1 MTSQNNNIKPI
12 KKVLIAN
19 RGEIACRI
27 IRTLS
32 KLDIDSVA
40 LYSDADKTAQH
51 VKLADEAVYI
61 GASPAAES
69 YLCADKIIDAAK
81 RTGANAIHPGY
92 GFLSENSGFA
102 KTCEENDIIFI
113 GPPTSAID
121 AMASKASAKD
131 IMKKAGVPLVPGY
144 HEEDQ
149 SDERLLAEANKIGYP
164 VLLKAALGGG
174 GKGMRLVES
183 ADEFQENLDSCK
195 REAIASFGDDFML
208 IEKYITEPR
217 HVEIQVFC
225 DQLGNGVYLFERDCS
240 IQRRHQKVI
249 EEAPAPGLPDAL
261 RKEMGDTAVRA
272 AKSINYVGAGTFEFL
287 MDKDGSFYF
296 MEMNTRLQVE
306 HPVTEKITGQ
316 DLVEWQI
323 RAAEGHPLPCSQED
337 LTFNGHAIE
346 VRVYAETPENEF
358 LPSTGKI
365 QYLRTPEENAHV
377 RIDSGVSQGDEVSV
391 YYDPMIAKLI
401 VWDKTRSGAI
411 HRMDKALK
419 EFCVNGVN
427 TNIEFLS
434 NIITNDDFVNAKLS
448 THFIEHHNDSLLAL
462 TKNIDNEHYIYAALY
477 QHLKESNNTNNQD
490 VSLDQQSPWAS
501 VNGWSLN
508 ATPSRVFRFNVDT
521 ANSLDTEAEDGVSD
535 NEKNIAVTLT
545 FESDSIIASCGDS
558 NIQCEAYLKDDELTV
573 ITGHAQRL
581 YVSQFDEKITL
592 FIDGKAYHLSTY
604 SAEFSAEG
612 NDDSGQLTAPMNGRI
627 VDVFVS
633 AGESVELDQPLAIL
647 EAMKM
652 EHTIRAPTA
661 GIISEVFYA
670 PGDLIDDGAPLLAFE
685 APNEKGE

>member
-1 MTSQNNNIKPI
+1 MTQLPRTSTNTITPI

-27 IRTLS
+27 IRTLN

-51 VKLADEAVYI
+51 IKLADEAVYI
-61 GASPAAES
+61 GPSPAAES
-69 YLCADKIIDAAK
+69 YLCADKIIEAAK

-92 GFLSENSGFA
+92 GFLSENSAFA
-102 KTCEENDIIFI
+102 KTCEKHGIIFI

-121 AMASKASAKD
+121 AMGSKAAAKD
-131 IMKKAGVPLVPGY
+131 IMEKAEVPLVPGY

-149 SDERLLAEANKIGYP
+149 SDERLLAEAKRIGFP

-183 ADEFQENLDSCK
+183 AEEFQENLDSCK

-249 EEAPAPGLPDAL
+249 EEAPAPGLSSEL
-261 RKEMGDTAVRA
+261 RANMGETAVRA

-287 MDKDGSFYF
+287 MDSDGSFYF

-323 RAAEGHPLPCSQED
+323 RAAEGHPLPCHQEE
-337 LTFNGHAIE
+337 LSFNGHAIE

-365 QYLRTPEENAHV
+365 QYLRTPEENTHV
-377 RIDSGVSQGDEVSV
+377 RIDSGVTQGDDVSV

-401 VWDKTRSGAI
+401 VWDQNRSGAI

-434 NIITNDDFVNAKLS
+434 NINNNQDFVNGKLS
-448 THFIEHHNDSLLAL
+448 THFIEHHNESLLAL
-462 TKNIDNEHYIYAALY
+462 DKPIENVHYIYAALY
-477 QHLKESNNTNNQD
+477 QHLKESANNLSKD
-490 VSLDQQSPWAS
+490 VSLDQQSPWS
-501 VNGWSLN
+501 KVEGWSLN
-508 ATPSRVFRFNVDT
+508 ATASRVFRFTND
-521 ANSLDTEAEDGVSD
+521 DE
-535 NEKNIAVTLT
+535 NIPVTLSFDANNISAT
-545 FESDSIIASCGDS
+545 CGDTS
-558 NIQCEAYLKDDELTV
+558 IRCEAYLTEDELTV

-581 YVSQFDEKITL
+581 YVSQFDNQLTL
-592 FIDGKAYHLSTY
+592 FIEGKAFHLSIY

-612 NDDSGQLTAPMNGRI
+612 DDDNGQLTAPMNGRI

-633 AGESVELDQPLAIL
+633 TGESVELDQPLAIL

-652 EHTIRAPTA
+652 EHTIRAPAA
-661 GIISEVFYA
+661 GTISEVFYA
-670 PGDLIDDGAPLLAFE
+670 PGDLIDDGAPLLAFATQE
-685 APNEKGE
+685 D

>member
-1 MTSQNNNIKPI
+1 M
-12 KKVLIAN
+12 
-19 RGEIACRI
+19 G
-27 IRTLS
+27 
-32 KLDIDSVA
+32 
-40 LYSDADKTAQH
+40 
-51 VKLADEAVYI
+51 
-61 GASPAAES
+61 
-69 YLCADKIIDAAK
+69 
-81 RTGANAIHPGY
+81 
-92 GFLSENSGFA
+92 
-102 KTCEENDIIFI
+102 
-113 GPPTSAID
+113 
-121 AMASKASAKD
+121 SKAAVKV
-131 IMKKAGVPLVPGY
+131 IMEKSEVPLVPGY

-149 SDERLLAEANKIGYP
+149 SDGRLLAEANKIGYP

-183 ADEFQENLDSCK
+183 AEKFQENLDSCK

-249 EEAPAPGLPDAL
+249 EEAPAPGLSDEL
-261 RKEMGDTAVRA
+261 RKTMGDTAVRA

-323 RAAEGHPLPCSQED
+323 RAAEGHPLPCTQED
-337 LTFNGHAIE
+337 LSFNGHAIE

-365 QYLRTPEENAHV
+365 QYLRTPAENEHV
-377 RIDSGVSQGDEVSV
+377 RIDSGVTQGDEVSV

-434 NIITNDDFVNAKLS
+434 NINSNDDFVNAKLS

-462 TKNIDNEHYIYAALY
+462 KKDIDNKHYIYAALY
-477 QHLKESNNTNNQD
+477 QHMQESNNKNNLD
-490 VSLDQQSPWAS
+490 PSLDQQSPWAS

-508 ATPSRVFRFNVDT
+508 TTPSRVFRFNHDLVNNSEGDSQT
-521 ANSLDTEAEDGVSD
+521 A
-535 NEKNIAVTLT
+535 EKNIAVTLT
-545 FESDSIIASCGDS
+545 FESNTIVASCGDS
-558 NIQCEAYLKDDELTV
+558 SIQCEAYLKDDELTV
-573 ITGHAQRL
+573 ITGHAQRM

-604 SAEFSAEG
+604 SAEFSTEG
-612 NDDSGQLTAPMNGRI
+612 DDDNGQLTAPMNGRI

-633 AGESVELDQPLAIL
+633 AGESVEPDQPLAIL

-652 EHTIRAPTA
+652 EHTIRAPSA

-685 APNEKGE
+685 VPNEKGE

>member
-1 MTSQNNNIKPI
+1 MTQVNVTPI

-27 IRTLS
+27 IRTLK

-40 LYSDADKTAQH
+40 LYSDADKTSQH
-51 VKLADEAVYI
+51 VSLADEAVYI
-61 GASPAAES
+61 GPSPAAES
-69 YLCADKIIDAAK
+69 YLCADKIIAAAK

-92 GFLSENSGFA
+92 GFLSENSNFA
-102 KTCEENDIIFI
+102 RTCDENGIIFI

-121 AMASKASAKD
+121 AMGSKAAAKD
-131 IMKKAGVPLVPGY
+131 IMEKAEVPLVPGY

-149 SDERLLAEANKIGYP
+149 SDARLLEEAKKIGFP

-183 ADEFQENLDSCK
+183 AEEFQENLDSCK

-208 IEKYITEPR
+208 IEKYINEPR

-249 EEAPAPGLPDAL
+249 EEAPAPGLSEEL
-261 RKEMGDTAVRA
+261 RKTMGDTAVRA

-287 MDKDGSFYF
+287 MDADGSFYF

-323 RAAEGHPLPCSQED
+323 RAAEGHPLPCEQSE
-337 LTFNGHAIE
+337 LTRNGHAIE
-346 VRVYAETPENEF
+346 VRIYAETPENEF

-365 QYLRTPEENAHV
+365 QYLRTPEENDHV
-377 RIDSGVSQGDEVSV
+377 RIDSGVVQGDEVSV

-411 HRMDKALK
+411 HRMDKALQ
-419 EFCVNGVN
+419 EYCVDGVN
-427 TNIEFLS
+427 TNTEFLS
-434 NIITNDDFVNAKLS
+434 NINSNADFINGKLS
-448 THFIEHHNDSLLAL
+448 THFIEHHNESLLAL
-462 TKNIDNEHYIYAALY
+462 DKPINDIHFIYAALY
-477 QHLKESNNTNNQD
+477 QHLQSGLSNASN
-490 VSLDQQSPWAS
+490 VALDQQSPWS
-501 VNGWSLN
+501 NVQGWTMNSTAN
-508 ATPSRVFRFNVDT
+508 RSFRF
-521 ANSLDTEAEDGVSD
+521 
-535 NEKNIAVTLT
+535 T
-545 FESDSIIASCGDS
+545 FEDEINHVSLAFNANTITASCNDTTI
-558 NIQCEAYLKDDELTV
+558 NCEAYLDGDKLTV
-573 ITGHAQRL
+573 ITEQAQQL
-581 YVSQFDEKITL
+581 YVNQVESLITL
-592 FIDGKAYHLSTY
+592 FIQGKAYKVTAY
-604 SAEFSAEG
+604 SAEYASG
-612 NDDSGQLTAPMNGRI
+612 DDDNNGQLTAPMNGRI
-627 VDVFVS
+627 VDVFVKT
-633 AGESVELDQPLAIL
+633 GESVELDQPLAIL

-652 EHTIRAPTA
+652 EHTIRAPAA
-661 GIISEVFYA
+661 GIISEVFYS

-685 APNEKGE
+685 AEDEE

>member
-1 MTSQNNNIKPI
+1 MTQEHSNIDRIIASQVKVTPI

-27 IRTLS
+27 IRTLN

-61 GASPAAES
+61 GPSPAAES
-69 YLCADKIIDAAK
+69 YLCADKIIDAAI

-92 GFLSENSGFA
+92 GFLSENSQFA
-102 KTCEENDIIFI
+102 KTCEENNIIFI

-121 AMASKASAKD
+121 AMGSKAAAKD
-131 IMKKAGVPLVPGY
+131 IMEKAEVPLVPGY

-149 SDERLLAEANKIGYP
+149 SDARLLEEAKKIGFP

-183 ADEFQENLDSCK
+183 AAEFQDNLDSCK

-208 IEKYITEPR
+208 VEKYVTEPR

-249 EEAPAPGLPDAL
+249 EEAPAPGLSDEL
-261 RKEMGDTAVRA
+261 RKNMGETAVRA
-272 AKSINYVGAGTFEFL
+272 ALSIHYVGAGTFEFL
-287 MDKDGSFYF
+287 LDSDGSFYF

-323 RAAEGHPLPCSQED
+323 RAAEGHALPCSQDE
-337 LTFNGHAIE
+337 LTQNGHAIE
-346 VRVYAETPENEF
+346 VRIYAETPENEF

-365 QYLRTPEENAHV
+365 HYLRTPAENDHV
-377 RIDSGVSQGDEVSV
+377 RIDSGVIEGDDVSV

-401 VWDKTRSGAI
+401 VWDETRSGAI
-411 HRMDKALK
+411 HRMDKALQ
-419 EFCVNGVN
+419 EFCVDGVN

-434 NIITNDDFVNAKLS
+434 NINSNSDFVNGKLS
-448 THFIEHHNDSLLAL
+448 THFIDHHNESLLAL
-462 TKNIDNEHYIYAALY
+462 EKSIDDIHYIYASLY
-477 QHLKESNNTNNQD
+477 QYLHESTTSESAS
-490 VSLDQQSPWAS
+490 VALDQRSPWS
-501 VNGWSLN
+501 TVEGWSLN
-508 ATPSRVFRFNVDT
+508 TLPNRTFRFN
-521 ANSLDTEAEDGVSD
+521 
-535 NEKNIAVTLT
+535 NEENTISVTLT
-545 FESDSIIASCGDS
+545 FNKKTITAFCGDTS
-558 NIQCEAYLKDDELTV
+558 VTCEAYLENDQLTV
-573 ITGHAQRL
+573 ITGHAQRM
-581 YVSQFDEKITL
+581 YVSQCNNQLSL
-592 FIDGKAYHLSTY
+592 FIEGKAYRLTAH
-604 SAEFSAEG
+604 SAEFTAQ
-612 NDDSGQLTAPMNGRI
+612 DDDDKSQLTAPMNGRV

-633 AGESVELDQPLAIL
+633 AGETVAVDQPLAIL

-652 EHTIRAPTA
+652 EHTIRAPVA
-661 GIISEVFYA
+661 GTISEVFYA
-670 PGDLIDDGAPLLAFE
+670 PGDLIDDGAPILAF
-685 APNEKGE
+685 AAQDD